1 MGERDPAQVRAM
13 FDRISGRYDLL
24 NTILSGGSDRRW
36 RRAAARECGLGPG
49 GRALDVACGSGRLVR
64 ELERLAGTG
73 LVVGLDFSAGM
84 LAVARQE
91 RPSRRLVRSDAL
103 RLPFRASSF
112 DAVTIAFGLRNLA
125 DPGLGLAE
133 MRRVTREG
141 GRLVILEFV
150 RPGPGP
156 SGRVYRAYLRR
167 VLPLLGWLVGGDR
180 LAYRYLS
187 DTVDSYR
194 TLEELRGLA
203 EAAGWRQVR
212 LRPLTLGTVGIVSGS
227 C

>member
-24 NTILSGGSDRRW
+24 NTILSGGSDGRW
-36 RRAAARECGLGPG
+36 RRAAARESGLGPG
-49 GRALDVACGSGRLVR
+49 GRALDVACGSGRLAR
-64 ELERLAGTG
+64 DLERLAGTG
-73 LVVGLDFSAGM
+73 VVVGLDFSAGM

-91 RPSRRLVRSDAL
+91 RPSRRLVRGDAL

-141 GRLVILEFV
+141 GRLVVLEFV

-156 SGRVYRAYLRR
+156 SGRAYRAYLRR
-167 VLPLLGWLVGGDR
+167 VLPLVGALVGGDR
-180 LAYRYLS
+180 SAYRYLS

-194 TLEELRGLA
+194 TPEELRLLA
-203 EAAGWRQVR
+203 GAAGWRQVR
-212 LRPLTLGTVGIVSGS
+212 SRSLTLGTVGIVTGS
-227 C
+227 R